1 MVKYSSQ
8 LDKKIASLSVID
20 PKVSRN
26 TTFKQGFLANPD
38 AGNSNDLG
46 NLDDLGSLDEFLGK
60 A

>member
-38 AGNSNDLG
+38 TVIRTI
-46 NLDDLGSLDEFLGK
+46 
-60 A
+60 